1 MITVEFEK
9 YNQILFTV
17 SALDLQCPFG
27 SSTSA
32 VSSSNSARSSQKAS
46 PHNKTKAKVNVI
58 FISVLEL
65 NHKHSYNLIS
75 ITIFLKISNVK
86 IFHNEMTVTKKTQK
100 TVTLDIFA

>member
-17 SALDLQCPFG
+17 SALDLQCPLG
-27 SSTSA
+27 SS
-32 VSSSNSARSSQKAS
+32 S